1 MPNRRRILLVEDE
14 PSLRKGIKLNVEAE
28 GFLVADFPQADLAFE
43 SLQTERSNYS
53 LGILDITT
61 PGAFDGIELC
71 KRLRQIGLEFPVIF
85 LTARGRIEDKLE
97 AFASGADDYMTKP
110 FELEELIARLHIRL
124 GRKQRVKIGR
134 YELDLASACA
144 TAPGETT
151 VRFNDKEIKML
162 QFLVQSRGRPV
173 KRDFLLENV
182 WGADLPTTRSIDNF
196 IVKFRKIFEE
206 DPAEPVHFITRHGV
220 GYELSGVNIEQ

>member
-1 MPNRRRILLVEDE
+1 MPKRKILLVEDE
-14 PSLRKGIKLNVEAE
+14 PSLRRGIKLNVEAE
-28 GFLVADFPQADLAFE
+28 GFAVVDFSQADQAFE
-43 SLQTERSNYS
+43 SIQTGQTSFA
-53 LGILDITT
+53 LGILDIMT
-61 PGAFDGIELC
+61 PGTYDGIELC
-71 KRLRQIGLEFPVIF
+71 KKLRQQGHQFPVIF
-85 LTARGRIEDKLE
+85 LTARSRIEDKLE

-124 GRKQRVKIGR
+124 GRKQRVRIGKFD
-134 YELDLASACA
+134 LDLASACA

-151 VRFNDKEIKML
+151 IRFNDKEIKML
-162 QFLVQSRGRPV
+162 QILVQNRGKPV

-196 IVKFRKIFEE
+196 IVKFRKIFEN

-220 GYELSGVNIEQ
+220 GYELSGET